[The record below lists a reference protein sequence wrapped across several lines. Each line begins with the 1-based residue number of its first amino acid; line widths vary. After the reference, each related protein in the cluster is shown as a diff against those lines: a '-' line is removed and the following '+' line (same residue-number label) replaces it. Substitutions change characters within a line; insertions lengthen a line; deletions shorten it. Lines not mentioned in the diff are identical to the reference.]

1 MHVRFKKIPIHP
13 LHSPTPLAVVFLGS
27 RSKKLVCVATKWRDF
42 KSLIHEFSKSNPEEN
57 M

>member
-13 LHSPTPLAVVFLGS
+13 LHSPTPLAVVCLGS
-27 RSKKLVCVATKWRDF
+27 RSEKLVSVATKLSDF

-57 M
+57 I